1 MRKNFK
7 IYAFFGI
14 AVLVYAGLTFGTPP
28 DPEALQRYNMTVLQ
42 SRLLSLTIVVPVA
55 LIWFL
60 ALFGYSVFRD
70 YARSIRKGQDG
81 KAFGNIATGLS
92 VLAVGLPVLTIA
104 STIARIITRNNE
116 ALIPASTVF
125 SHYSNIAITLF
136 AFWFI
141 HKGAYQLQKLTK
153 EDPKGRE
160 WSLLL
165 GVFIALALTY
175 VYLVLTN
182 PARNTATAAFDGQSI
197 FYLPDW
203 LIVTTIILPYLYVWY
218 MGLVSGFY
226 VNYYQKK
233 VGGVIYRQSFRFL
246 ALGLIGVIIG
256 SVLRQYLTASSNLFA
271 DLRLAPLLILVYTLL
286 IAIAIGYVF
295 IAIGARK
302 LKQIE
307 EV

>member
-1 MRKNFK
+1 VRKNIKLYVFLGVA
-7 IYAFFGI
+7 I
-14 AVLVYAGLTFGTPP
+14 LVYASLIFGTPT
-28 DPEALQRYNMTVLQ
+28 DPGVLERYNMSQLQ
-42 SRLLSLTIVVPVA
+42 TRLISLTVVLPFA

-60 ALFGYSVFRD
+60 ALYGYSAFRD
-70 YARSIRKGQDG
+70 YAKSIEKGKDG
-81 KAFGNIATGLS
+81 KAFADIATGLS
-92 VLAVGLPVLTIA
+92 VLAVGLPLSTIA
-104 STIARIITRNNE
+104 SSLGRLLARNSEN
-116 ALIPASTVF
+116 LLPATTVF
-125 SHYSNIAITLF
+125 NHYVNIAITLF

-141 HKGAYQLQKLTK
+141 HKGAVQLQKLTK
-153 EDPKGRE
+153 EEPKGRE

-165 GVFIALALTY
+165 GGFIALALTY

-182 PARNTATAAFDGQSI
+182 PARNNTAAFDGQSI

-203 LIVTTIILPYLYVWY
+203 LIVLTIILPYLYVWY

-226 VNYYQKK
+226 LSFYQKK
-233 VGGVIYRQSFRFL
+233 VGGVIYRTSFRYL

-256 SVLRQYLTASSNLFA
+256 SVMRQYFTASSNLYA
-271 DLRLAPLLILVYTLL
+271 DLRLAPLLLLVYTLL
-286 IAIAIGYVF
+286 IAIAIGYVL